1 MEPTSKIN
9 TLFIVGPTASGKSA
23 LSIELAKNLGAEIIC
38 ADSQTLRRGMDIGTA
53 KPTPKERQMIVHH
66 MLDCIDPYE
75 DYNLSM
81 FLRDSRKILQDI
93 HARGKRAIVVGGTG
107 LYTDALY
114 FNFELPDISANHIE
128 GMTVEELRDHILK
141 IGLAVPKNSSNPR
154 HLINTIKRNGKV
166 GVKGKPIAGS
176 LIIGINPGREMLI
189 DRINARVDAMFENGF
204 IDEVKAVL
212 SEYGEPPDDFDAI
225 GYRIAYRY
233 IKNEIDI
240 DEAKALFKIADRQYA
255 KRQMSWYKR
264 NEDIV
269 WFSSPE
275 DAKSFILKRA

>member
-114 FNFELPDISANHIE
+114 FNFELPDISINHIE

-141 IGLAVPKNSSNPR
+141 IGLTIPKNSSNPR

-166 GVKGKPIAGS
+166 GAKGKPTAGS
-176 LIIGINPGREMLI
+176 LIIGINPGREVLI
-189 DRINARVDAMFENGF
+189 NRINVRVDAMFENGF

-212 SEYGEPPDDFDAI
+212 KKYGEPPHNFDAI

-233 IKNEIDI
+233 IKNEIDM
-240 DEAKALFKIADRQYA
+240 DETKALFKIADRQYA

-264 NEDIV
+264 NQDII